1 MSEDQNL
8 SGEGSYYVDE
18 EAGELVLKNEGVEE
32 RFIIDDEVL
41 FDGSKYLV
49 LVPVEIDEEGEAEA
63 LVLKMVNEGD
73 ESYLSIIESE
83 DEFQNVRE
91 RYLSK

>member
-1 MSEDQNL
+1 MNE
-8 SGEGSYYVDE
+8 EGSYYVDE

-32 RFIIDDEVL
+32 RFVIEDEVR

-49 LVPVEIDEEGEAEA
+49 LIPADNDESQEA
-63 LVLKMVNEGD
+63 LVLKMVQDGD
-73 ESYLSIIESE
+73 QSFLSIIEDE
-83 DEFQNVRE
+83 EEFQNVRE

>member
-1 MSEDQNL
+1 MNE
-8 SGEGSYYVDE
+8 EGSYYVDE

-32 RFIIDDEVL
+32 RFVIEDEVR

-49 LVPVEIDEEGEAEA
+49 LIPADNDESKEA
-63 LVLKMVNEGD
+63 LVLKMVHDGD
-73 ESYLSIIESE
+73 QSYLSIIEDE
-83 DEFQNVRE
+83 EEFQNVRE

>member
-1 MSEDQNL
+1 MSDEQNMN
-8 SGEGSYYVDE
+8 GEGSYYVDE
-18 EAGELVLKNEGVEE
+18 EAGELVLENKGVEK

-49 LVPVEIDEEGEAEA
+49 LVPAEIDEGEEVEA
-63 LVLKMVNEGD
+63 LVLKMVTEGD
-73 ESYLSIIESE
+73 ESYLFIIESE
-83 DEFQNVRE
+83 EEFQNVKE

>member
-49 LVPVEIDEEGEAEA
+49 LVPVEVDEEEEAEA
-63 LVLKMVNEGD
+63 LVLKMVNDGD

>member
-1 MSEDQNL
+1 MNE
-8 SGEGSYYVDE
+8 EGSYYVDE

-49 LVPVEIDEEGEAEA
+49 LVPVEIDEEEEAQA
-63 LVLKMVNEGD
+63 LVLKMINDGD

>member
-1 MSEDQNL
+1 MNE
-8 SGEGSYYVDE
+8 EGSYYVDE

-32 RFIIDDEVL
+32 RFVIEDEVR

-49 LVPVEIDEEGEAEA
+49 LVPATDEDEDKEA
-63 LVLKMVNEGD
+63 LVLKMVHDGD
-73 ESYLSIIESE
+73 QSYLSIIEDE
-83 DEFQNVRE
+83 EEFQNVRE

>member
-1 MSEDQNL
+1 MNE
-8 SGEGSYYVDE
+8 EGSYYVDE

-32 RFIIDDEVL
+32 RFLIEDEVR

-49 LVPVEIDEEGEAEA
+49 LVPAEEGDEDKEA
-63 LVLKMVNEGD
+63 LVLKMVHDGD
-73 ESYLSIIESE
+73 QSYLSIIEDE
-83 DEFQNVRE
+83 EEFQNVRE

>member
-49 LVPVEIDEEGEAEA
+49 LVPVEIDEEEEAQA
-63 LVLKMVNEGD
+63 LVLKMINDGD

>member
-1 MSEDQNL
+1 MVKRMNE
-8 SGEGSYYVDE
+8 EGSYYVDE

-32 RFIIDDEVL
+32 RFVIEDEVR

-49 LVPVEIDEEGEAEA
+49 LIPADNDESQEA
-63 LVLKMVNEGD
+63 LVLKMVQDGD
-73 ESYLSIIESE
+73 QSFLSIIEDE
-83 DEFQNVRE
+83 EEFQNVRE

>member
-49 LVPVEIDEEGEAEA
+49 LVPVEVDEEEETEA

>member
-1 MSEDQNL
+1 MSDNKNL

-41 FDGSKYLV
+41 FDGSKYLI
-49 LVPVEIDEEGEAEA
+49 LVPVDVEEDEETEA
-63 LVLKMVNEGD
+63 LVLKMVTEGD

>member
-1 MSEDQNL
+1 MNE
-8 SGEGSYYVDE
+8 EGSYYVDE

-32 RFIIDDEVL
+32 RFVIEDEVH

-49 LVPVEIDEEGEAEA
+49 LVPADDDEDKEA
-63 LVLKMVNEGD
+63 LVLKMVQEGD
-73 ESYLSIIESE
+73 QSYLSIIEDE
-83 DEFQNVRE
+83 EEFQNVRE

>member
-49 LVPVEIDEEGEAEA
+49 LVPVEIDEEEEAEA
-63 LVLKMVNEGD
+63 LVLKMVDEGD